1 MSASKSCKDTL
12 KNKEECHKVPDSE
25 YAETTTEVRAGGCVS
40 LPCAG
45 AQNDCSSVTW
55 LFIKDRKA
63 EPLVDRGKVTND
75 HVERLCVTEECSLVI
90 KKMGKIDEGD
100 YTCRQY
106 SPSGR
111 YIDQARYDL
120 KLITG
125 PTHTSR
131 SKPSTTVPKGT
142 THTSTSNPTV
152 ADHTVKAVTWG
163 PGVLLHV
170 AVLLGFSVLT
180 LVVLLRLVGWWRTRG
195 NKMAAEEC
203 MQYTVDQDLDEA
215 PGGPSVVQW
224 GEQGPVGSAQD
235 QAGPGESGQADIY
248 ENSRARPTCVG
259 NTRGPPTC
267 VGNSRARP
275 TCVGNTRGPPTCVGN
290 SRGPPT
296 CVRDT
301 ADAGVHFVSVHRR

>member
-1 MSASKSCKDTL
+1 MSGSKPFEDTL
-12 KNKEECHKVPDSE
+12 KNKEECHKVPHSE
-25 YAETTTEVRAGGCVS
+25 NAETTEVRAGGCVS

-45 AQNDCSSVTW
+45 AQHDCSTVQW
-55 LFIKDRKA
+55 LFSNNREA
-63 EPLVDRGKVTND
+63 EELVYEGKVTKD
-75 HVERLCVTEECSLVI
+75 HVKRLCVTEECSLVI
-90 KKMGKIDEGD
+90 KKMDKKDEGD
-100 YTCRQY
+100 YYCRQY
-106 SPSGR
+106 SSSER
-111 YIDQARYDL
+111 YNDTAQYDL
-120 KLITG
+120 KLLS
-125 PTHTSR
+125 PTY
-131 SKPSTTVPKGT
+131 
-142 THTSTSNPTV
+142 TSTSNPTV

-170 AVLLGFSVLT
+170 AVLLGFFVLT

-248 ENSRARPTCVG
+248 ENSRAG

-267 VGNSRARP
+267 VGK
-275 TCVGNTRGPPTCVGN
+275 TRGPPTCVRDT
-290 SRGPPT
+290 RGPPT

-301 ADAGVHFVSVHRR
+301 ADAGVHFVSVHRLVK